1 LIIDLHGYSGSS
13 ADQQG
18 FAKMDVAAN
27 KRGVIYA
34 ALDGLIDSQGNQ
46 FWNASEACCNFSANP
61 VDDVAYIQ
69 GLIDEISKKV
79 SVDPKR
85 IYIFGHSNGHF
96 MSYKFACTHPET
108 VAAIAGL
115 AGAMDIASDKCGAK
129 SPVSVLH
136 IHGTNDAVIGYQ
148 GGQILGNEFTSAQ
161 ESAKRW
167 AGIDQCS
174 QNSTL
179 GNAFDL
185 ISSLE
190 GKETIPTIYSCPS
203 ASVELWTIEEGSH
216 GPVLDSSFALQVIDW
231 LLAHPK
237 S

>member
-1 LIIDLHGYSGSS
+1 
-13 ADQQG
+13 
-18 FAKMDVAAN
+18 
-27 KRGVIYA
+27 
-34 ALDGLIDSQGNQ
+34 
-46 FWNASEACCNFSANP
+46 
-61 VDDVAYIQ
+61 
-69 GLIDEISKKV
+69 
-79 SVDPKR
+79 
-85 IYIFGHSNGHF
+85 